1 VETEVSLSTTEYA
14 VLGLLAF
21 GESSGY
27 DLARYA
33 ERSIDYMWAPSR
45 SQIYKVLPRL
55 VERGLAE
62 SREVAQRSRPDK
74 ALFQI
79 TPAGLATLR
88 AWVEH
93 VEHDPPAGAP
103 VFLLKLF
110 FGWVAP
116 PDAARAQLEAY
127 RSLLARHLAEFE
139 DMERA
144 PLRDEPVHS
153 RIALL
158 HGITRARATLAWVEE
173 ANTLLEA
180 DPGRLSATRRTR
192 R

>member
-55 VERGLAE
+55 VERELAE
-62 SREVAQRSRPDK
+62 SREIAQRSRPDK
-74 ALFQI
+74 ALFRI
-79 TPAGLATLR
+79 TPAGLASLR
-88 AWVEH
+88 SWVEH
-93 VEHDPPAGAP
+93 VEGDPPGGAP

-110 FGWVAP
+110 FGWAAP
-116 PDAARAQLEAY
+116 PEAARAQLEAY
-127 RSLLARHLAEFE
+127 RRLLEKHLGAFE

-158 HGITRARATLAWVEE
+158 HGITRARATLAWVEK

-180 DPGRLSATRRTR
+180 DRGSLSASRRTPR
-192 R
+192 

>member
-1 VETEVSLSTTEYA
+1 METEVSLSTTEYA

-74 ALFQI
+74 ALFRI
-79 TPAGLATLR
+79 TPVGLATLR
-88 AWVEH
+88 SWVEH
-93 VEHDPPAGAP
+93 VEHDPTGGAP